1 MPPVLKR
8 SASPSTDTCHISRE
22 MLMWLVLPGNFC
34 KHLFNGLPSS
44 HHELQSSFK
53 QLYVPTALEFNTL
66 KISRCNGAGLKTLCS
81 SSFRIS
87 QHYHGQTGRHIQ
99 SIMLRFRAS
108 FSKSS
113 QMRYITKN
121 QKWICFEQL
130 VVPPASLYQLT
141 PFPWSPCPRS
151 FEISGRTVIKWP

>member
-1 MPPVLKR
+1 MSLLLKR
-8 SASPSTDTCHISRE
+8 SVSPSTDTCHISRE

-87 QHYHGQTGRHIQ
+87 QHYHGQTGRHVQ
-99 SIMLRFRAS
+99 PIMLGFRAS

-113 QMRYITKN
+113 QMRYITNN
-121 QKWICFEQL
+121 QKWICFEL
-130 VVPPASLYQLT
+130 WAVSCT
-141 PFPWSPCPRS
+141 PCIPLSTYSIPMVTLPKILWNQWADSH
-151 FEISGRTVIKWP
+151 